1 MVAFNQLWI
10 QALKREIKRIA
21 FNVLRKGIMSR
32 SEGVRDQQIRAWTGC
47 STTVLAKAWDLLCR
61 AGPLQEGATM
71 ECFLWAFV
79 ILKSYDVEE
88 NNTSR
93 VGALDEGTF
102 RQWSWWFIEE
112 LSYLESEVV
121 CLLLLFL
128 LIVVVDI

>member
-1 MVAFNQLWI
+1 
-10 QALKREIKRIA
+10 
-21 FNVLRKGIMSR
+21 
-32 SEGVRDQQIRAWTGC
+32 
-47 STTVLAKAWDLLCR
+47 
-61 AGPLQEGATM
+61 M

-93 VGALDEGTF
+93 VSALDEGTF

-121 CLLLLFL
+121 RLLLLFL